1 MLDNQS
7 SAQNIIL
14 GSGIQFFTGAV
25 SNYDGVDYYKLQVD
39 NRSNFNL
46 SLSEMKGDVNVYL
59 LDESGKSLESS
70 ILTGS
75 RSEAI
80 NTTLDTG
87 TYFVKV
93 DFSADNKKTASLPYQ
108 LAIANNPLFS
118 NIDDKNPNGQKF
130 YTGDFNGDGIQDV
143 FRQERGNLVDG
154 NKDAEFLLGNTNG
167 GFDNPIQV
175 ANSDLF
181 QGNKNRLVFGDFDG
195 DRKTDIIR
203 QQYGGWS
210 GQNGAQFVSFQD
222 GNFQL
227 VRNVVDSN
235 AMRGDLTTLIV
246 GDFNGDGRDDLIRQ
260 EKGKWVDGIRDV
272 ELYISDGDLGWDSQT
287 VLNNTQSLN
296 GNKALLVAGDFVA
309 GAGED
314 LMLIETASGLVN
326 GVDDTQYLYY
336 KNGNMAAVNSFPQA
350 PVINGLKS
358 SYDANSTLSL
368 TDSSVFDT
376 NGWQDVAKV
385 DLWLTDAEGQR
396 IELDDVNSFSANG
409 QNSAKFKY
417 STSLKGISVG
427 DYSFNAV
434 AYDQSGAGSKQFS
447 KVLKVVNNAPV
458 SLTVNGVKS
467 SYDLNSTLSI
477 DSGLVNDNNGW
488 QDVSKVD
495 FWLTD
500 VKGKRIELDDVNSF
514 SANGQNSA
522 KFKYN
527 ASLNGIATGEY
538 KLNAVAYDQLGA
550 TGKQFSKGFKVV
562 NNAPQTLVI
571 NGVQSSYDLNSTLSI
586 DSGLVT
592 DNNGWQDVSKVDFW
606 LTSSK
611 GKRIELDDV
620 KSFATNGQNAAS
632 FEYSTSL
639 NGIVGGDY
647 KLNAVAYDQAGAT
660 TKQFSKGF
668 KVVNNASPTLAIS
681 GVQSSYDLN
690 SILSVDSGLVTD
702 NNGWQDAS
710 KVDFWLTDSKGKR
723 IELDDV
729 KSFITND
736 SNSAQFKYSTSF
748 NGLAVGD
755 YHLNA
760 MAYDQAGA
768 ISKQFTQSLT
778 IARSTAQNQVFQN
791 WLSNLKDASTID
803 LVRSTAQDGKLD
815 RNEILAILKGM
826 EDGGVVDTSELSDLK
841 SLIAT
846 NDAALFS
853 MSDSVRYLSEKIA
866 IESAPNSTTEQFEYS
881 IGKWLKG
888 TIAPTAKFNGTTI
901 QYERITGSLFGKSN
915 EARIGD
921 IDQGQL
927 GDCVLLSSLAA
938 TFAPQSSDAGNSSS
952 KTINDM
958 LIDNGDNT
966 YSVRFFNQ
974 NNQAEWVTVDNRLAK
989 EAPGAFRASKNG
1001 GLWVPIIEKAYAQWF
1016 EFNRGS
1022 STKTGWEII
1031 GNGDYYSVGLQ
1042 RITGRTNQSYWK
1054 DGGSSDYSFTLIKE
1068 SLAKGKAIMAG
1079 NAEDSSKFILG
1090 HAYSV
1095 TNAYLDSNGDQRVVV
1110 RNPWGIDKDYSKA
1123 VTGTNDGFVDLSF
1136 SEFRSFDEVNIA

>member
-1 MLDNQS
+1 MFDNQN
-7 SAQNIIL
+7 SAQNVLL

-39 NRSNFNL
+39 SRSSFNL
-46 SLSEMKGDVNVYL
+46 SLSEVKGDVNVYL
-59 LDESGKSLESS
+59 LDGAGKSINSS
-70 ILTGS
+70 TLTGS

-80 NTTLDTG
+80 NTTLDAG

-93 DFSADNKKTASLPYQ
+93 DFAQDPKKTANLPYQ
-108 LAIANNPLFS
+108 LAIANNPIFS

-154 NKDAEFLLGNTNG
+154 NKDAEFLLGNASG
-167 GFDNPIQV
+167 GFDAPIQV

-195 DRKTDIIR
+195 DRKTDMIR

-227 VRNVVDSN
+227 VRNVVDSS
-235 AMRGDLTTLIV
+235 AMRGDFTNLIV
-246 GDFNGDGRDDLIRQ
+246 GDFNGDGLDDLIRQ
-260 EKGKWVDGIRDV
+260 EKGKWVDGNRDV
-272 ELYISDGDLGWDSQT
+272 ELYISDGDLGWDRQT
-287 VLNNTQSLN
+287 VLNNTQALN
-296 GNKALLVAGDFVA
+296 GNNAVLVAGDFVA
-309 GAGED
+309 GVGED

-336 KNGNMAAVNSFPQA
+336 KNGNMVAVNSFPQA

-358 SYDANSTLSL
+358 SYDANSTLTL

-376 NGWQDVAKV
+376 NGWKDVAKV
-385 DLWLTDAEGQR
+385 DLWLTNAEGKR
-396 IELDDVNSFSANG
+396 IELDDVNNFSANG

-427 DYSFNAV
+427 EYNFNAM
-434 AYDQSGAGSKQFS
+434 AYDQLGATSKQFS
-447 KVLKVVNNAPV
+447 KVLKVVNNSPV
-458 SLTVNGVKS
+458 NLTLNGVKS

-477 DSGLVNDNNGW
+477 DSGLVTDNNGW

-500 VKGKRIELDDVNSF
+500 AKGKRIELEDANSF
-514 SANGQNSA
+514 ITNGQNSA

-527 ASLNGIATGEY
+527 TSLNGIATGEY
-538 KLNAVAYDQLGA
+538 KLNAVAYDQAGA
-550 TGKQFSKGFKVV
+550 TSKQFSKGFKVV

-606 LTSSK
+606 LTDAK
-611 GKRIELDDV
+611 GKRVELDDV
-620 KSFATNGQNAAS
+620 KSFATNGQNVAQ

-639 NGIVGGDY
+639 QGIVAGNY
-647 KLNAVAYDQAGAT
+647 KINAIAYD
-660 TKQFSKGF
+660 K
-668 KVVNNASPTLAIS
+668 
-681 GVQSSYDLN
+681 
-690 SILSVDSGLVTD
+690 
-702 NNGWQDAS
+702 
-710 KVDFWLTDSKGKR
+710 
-723 IELDDV
+723 
-729 KSFITND
+729 
-736 SNSAQFKYSTSF
+736 
-748 NGLAVGD
+748 
-755 YHLNA
+755 
-760 MAYDQAGA
+760 AGA
-768 ISKQFTQSLT
+768 ISNQFTRSLV
-778 IARSTAQNQVFQN
+778 ITATPPVLPEPPVKDWFS
-791 WLSNLKDASTID
+791 LNLKDLDTID
-803 LVRSTAQDGKLD
+803 LVRTSVKDGKLD
-815 RNEILAILKGM
+815 RNEVLAILKGM
-826 EDGGVVDTSELSDLK
+826 EDGGVVDGSELSDLK

-846 NDAALFS
+846 NDPALFT
-853 MSDSVRYLSEKIA
+853 MSDSVRYLSDKIA
-866 IESAPNSTTEQFEYS
+866 IESVPNSTTEQFEYS

-888 TIAPTAKFNGTTI
+888 TIAPTARFNGTTI
-901 QYERITGSLFGKSN
+901 QYDRITGSLFGKSN

-938 TFAPQSSDAGNSSS
+938 TFAPQSNDAGNSSS

-974 NNQAEWVTVDNRLAK
+974 NNKAEWITVDNRLAK
-989 EAPGAFRASKNG
+989 EERNALRASKSG

-1022 STKTGWEII
+1022 STETGWERI
-1031 GNGDYYSVGLQ
+1031 GNGDYYNVGLQ
-1042 RITGRTNQSYWK
+1042 RITGRTNQYYLK
-1054 DGGSSDYSFTLIKE
+1054 DKPNDYSFTLIKE
-1068 SLAKGKAIMAG
+1068 SLAQGQAIMAG
-1079 NAEDSSKFILG
+1079 NAADTSKFILD

-1095 TNAYLDSNGDQRVVV
+1095 TNAYIDSNGDQRVVV

-1123 VTGTNDGFVDLSF
+1123 VTGANDGFIDLSF
-1136 SEFRSFDEVNIA
+1136 SEFRSFNEVNIA